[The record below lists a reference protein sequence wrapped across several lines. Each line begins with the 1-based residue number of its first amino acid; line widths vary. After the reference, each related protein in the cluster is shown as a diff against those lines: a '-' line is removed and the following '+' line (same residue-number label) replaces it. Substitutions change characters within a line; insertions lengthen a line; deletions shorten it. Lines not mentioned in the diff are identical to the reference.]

1 MITEKTNYGN
11 INGVTVVEFGKGT
24 LSVTNGINPK
34 GHKSLLI
41 KQSEFSPIG
50 EKGDFHET
58 SDDFKPEIVIVFHNI
73 ESFEVF
79 KEYVNNIDA
88 EFSSENEL

>member
-1 MITEKTNYGN
+1 MITKNTNYGN

-58 SDDFKPEIVIVFHNI
+58 SDDFKPEIAIVFHNK
-73 ESFEVF
+73 ESFDVF
-79 KEYVNNIDA
+79 KEYVDKI
-88 EFSSENEL
+88 ELDFNHP

>member
-1 MITEKTNYGN
+1 MITKNTNYGN

-24 LSVTNGINPK
+24 LSVTNGINPE

-50 EKGDFHET
+50 QEGDFLET
-58 SDDFKPEIVIVFHNI
+58 SDDFKPEIAIVFHNK
-73 ESFEVF
+73 EAFYVF
-79 KEYVNNIDA
+79 KEYVDKI
-88 EFSSENEL
+88 ELDFNHP